1 MATTL
6 FRVEASSS
14 FVRLREGKFRAPRIK
29 KKMISQFERFCFLGG
44 IRVYTYR
51 NLFKNDVPTG
61 IEVFKQLRDLHN
73 GGSVHIM
80 VSGQKSIKIHQF
92 DISAAGHAEVLFQMT
107 DPSIPDNVLS
117 DRDSGGL
124 RVAGRKQTEDPAVS
138 AHIVVDLNSRHDLE
152 RTYPTCIENID
163 YLSRSLIV
171 QYFNEW
177 MAAQLSKPKVR
188 KGEKEAK
195 THQPRF
201 EFIAPGS
208 QTIQSLLDNGG
219 VLKGVKWVED
229 ELVEQSFGDKA
240 YPVIKRNDVGMTVK
254 NRPTGAAAKKILG
267 ELTDAALGKK
277 PKAVKVTIEDGN
289 ERTKTIG
296 IDPSVNNVLSNVFI
310 PQARFDEF
318 KPPMAMCEAQ
328 TRRDLV
334 DKMIKALIP

>member
-1 MATTL
+1 M
-6 FRVEASSS
+6 V
-14 FVRLREGKFRAPRIK
+14 
-29 KKMISQFERFCFLGG
+29 SQFERFGFLGVM
-44 IRVYTYR
+44 RVYTFR
-51 NLFKNDVPTG
+51 NLFNNDVPTG
-61 IEVFKQLRDLHN
+61 MEVFKRLRDLHN
-73 GGSVHIM
+73 GGSVHTM
-80 VSGQKSIKIHQF
+80 GSGRKSIRIQQF
-92 DISAAGHAEVLFQMT
+92 DISTSGHAEVLFQMT

-117 DRDSGGL
+117 DRKSGGL
-124 RVAGRKQTEDPAVS
+124 RVAGRTQTEDPAVS
-138 AHIVVDLNSRHDLE
+138 AHIVVDLNSAHDLE

-163 YLSRSLIV
+163 YLSRSLMV

-177 MAAQLSKPKVR
+177 MAAQLSKPKIR

-201 EFIAPGS
+201 EFVAPGS
-208 QTIQSLLDNGG
+208 QTIQSILDNGG

-229 ELVEQSFGDKA
+229 EMVEQSFGDKA
-240 YPVIKRNDVGMTVK
+240 YPVVKRTDVGMTVK

-267 ELTDAALGKK
+267 DLTGVVLGKK
-277 PKAVKVTIEDGN
+277 PKAVKITIEDGN

-310 PQARFDEF
+310 PQAHFDKF